1 MLSPLRNGG
10 IVLGVSWSECKY
22 LSFPAEEPS
31 EVLQVWLSLAQ
42 CHYSPPSRETGVGGL
57 ENLRRWSRAFGS
69 LKRLGSVSERANVT
83 FYVTKSA
90 FCSHPCFGTWPFH
103 RSMCS
108 TLPGGSFL
116 WPWATGQHSLA
127 TGLKLRVN
135 QRSSWLYLEAL
146 FRV

>member
-90 FCSHPCFGTWPFH
+90 FCSHPCFGTWAFSQEHVLHTSWRAVPLALSN
-103 RSMCS
+103 RP
-108 TLPGGSFL
+108 TLVGN
-116 WPWATGQHSLA
+116 WAQTPSESEIIMALSWSL
-127 TGLKLRVN
+127 V
-135 QRSSWLYLEAL
+135 
-146 FRV
+146 